1 MSTLTEQQKAQGI
14 LTVRQEEQNQRSA
27 FDELLTADLTP
38 KIQLEFPYNINTDIV
53 TTTLVASGA
62 VTQSNSKAVI
72 ASGAAINSSA
82 TLISKRVLKYDPGQ
96 GALVRFS
103 AIFTTGVAGSQQE
116 VGLGDSTDGF
126 FFGYNGADFG
136 VLRRQNGVDN
146 WIAQTSWNR
155 DKADNKTVLPKIDF
169 TKGNVFQIRFQWLGF
184 GLISFWIENPSTG
197 QPVRIHN
204 MEYAN
209 ANTNPSVFNPTLPLS
224 VKSANTTNNTDIQIQ
239 TSSLAAFIEGKE
251 VLLGSKNSK
260 DNTKTGI
267 GNTETNIITIRNR
280 STFASKTNRVDVELD
295 FLGVAVDGTKNSIIK
310 LIKNTTLGGT
320 PTYTNISVDT
330 SVVEF
335 DVAGTTI
342 TGGEILLTF
351 ALQKVDSKELSLV
364 GLNIDLIPG
373 DILTVSGV
381 STTAATTDISASMS
395 WIERF

>member
-209 ANTNPSVFNPTLPLS
+209 ANTNPSVFNPTLPLF

>member
-1 MSTLTEQQKAQGI
+1 
-14 LTVRQEEQNQRSA
+14 
-27 FDELLTADLTP
+27 
-38 KIQLEFPYNINTDIV
+38 
-53 TTTLVASGA
+53 
-62 VTQSNSKAVI
+62 
-72 ASGAAINSSA
+72 
-82 TLISKRVLKYDPGQ
+82 VLKYDPGQ